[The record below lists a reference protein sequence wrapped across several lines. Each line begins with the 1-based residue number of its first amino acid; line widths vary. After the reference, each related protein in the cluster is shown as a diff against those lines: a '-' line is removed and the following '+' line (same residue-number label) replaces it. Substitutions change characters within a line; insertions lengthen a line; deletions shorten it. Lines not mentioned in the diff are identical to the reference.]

1 MEVMY
6 VLIVIFLLIIGS
18 AFASS
23 SEIAFLSIKP
33 ISIKQYSKS
42 SNKRQAK
49 KAKRVLKIHDN
60 FSMFLTTILVLNN
73 IFNVLIASLSTY
85 LFTSLLS
92 QGQEGV
98 LLASA
103 ASSIIVIIF
112 GEIIPKTLARIAPEK
127 LTMAMSGIIYFF
139 MLVIKPISFVF
150 GKLEEFLNK
159 KFGKKEI
166 TATENELIDIV
177 ETIER
182 EGVIEHSESKLI
194 QSAITFDDITV
205 RIAMKPKE
213 EVIYINKDISFEELA
228 KIFYENNYSR
238 LPVYDGELNTI
249 VGIIHQRD
257 VYDTL
262 FKKEEKDI
270 TELMKEPLYLSQRKL
285 LSDTLESLQMN
296 KSHLAIVV
304 DNLKNK
310 NFMGII
316 TLEDILEELV
326 GEIYDEYDET
336 PKHFFEIG
344 NHLYH
349 VGGKALLSEF
359 FEEYL
364 EDSKKPRTKAKTIS
378 EWILELAGRV
388 RKNDVI
394 YYDNLKMTILDKD
407 KKVIKMIEVEEM
419 TDYAEE

>member
-1 MEVMY
+1 
-6 VLIVIFLLIIGS
+6 
-18 AFASS
+18 
-23 SEIAFLSIKP
+23 
-33 ISIKQYSKS
+33 
-42 SNKRQAK
+42 
-49 KAKRVLKIHDN
+49 
-60 FSMFLTTILVLNN
+60 
-73 IFNVLIASLSTY
+73 
-85 LFTSLLS
+85 
-92 QGQEGV
+92 
-98 LLASA
+98 
-103 ASSIIVIIF
+103 
-112 GEIIPKTLARIAPEK
+112 
-127 LTMAMSGIIYFF
+127 
-139 MLVIKPISFVF
+139 
-150 GKLEEFLNK
+150 
-159 KFGKKEI
+159 
-166 TATENELIDIV
+166 
-177 ETIER
+177 
-182 EGVIEHSESKLI
+182 
-194 QSAITFDDITV
+194 
-205 RIAMKPKE
+205 
-213 EVIYINKDISFEELA
+213 
-228 KIFYENNYSR
+228 
-238 LPVYDGELNTI
+238 
-249 VGIIHQRD
+249 
-257 VYDTL
+257 
-262 FKKEEKDI
+262 
-270 TELMKEPLYLSQRKL
+270 MKEPLYLSQRKL